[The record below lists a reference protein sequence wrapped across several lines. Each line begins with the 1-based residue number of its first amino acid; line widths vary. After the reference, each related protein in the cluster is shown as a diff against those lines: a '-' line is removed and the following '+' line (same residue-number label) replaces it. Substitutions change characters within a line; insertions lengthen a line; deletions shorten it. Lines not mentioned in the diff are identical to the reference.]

1 MEAQQAERVKTIE
14 KLKAS
19 TKYDSTQQLLEKY
32 GGAPP
37 KPKVEKKSTPSK
49 GAKSAPKQ
57 PPRVSLGPPPPTA
70 NIQRPNQVPN
80 PPPIAQ
86 ADHKLLVPYAHPPPA
101 TADPRAEFAP
111 NAFPA
116 APPQYTNSETGNHGH
131 WYDRILDVLLGED
144 ETASK
149 NRMVLICQNCRLV
162 NGQAPPGTKTLAD
175 LGKWRCFGCGTMN
188 GEEDEAVKAVEEI
201 KLLIKEKGEG
211 SVSASEGKSELE
223 HGEAESSHLK
233 EDDSG
238 VEPDVVEQDTAE
250 QDDAEEDT
258 TEQDIAQQDAP
269 EAGVVEQDAAE
280 HDVPEENATEKDAGE
295 QDVIAQGT
303 ASGSDAVEAK
313 PSKGKRKSSRRKAQ

>member
-1 MEAQQAERVKTIE
+1 MKTIE

-32 GGAPP
+32 GAAPP

-70 NIQRPNQVPN
+70 NIQRPNQVPSQ
-80 PPPIAQ
+80 PPTPQ
-86 ADHKLLVPYAHPPPA
+86 TDHRLLVPYARPPPA
-101 TADPRAEFAP
+101 TASPQAEFAP
-111 NAFPA
+111 NAFST
-116 APPQYTNSETGNHGH
+116 APPQYTNGETANLHGH
-131 WYDRILDVLLGED
+131 WYDRVLDLLLGED

-149 NRMVLICQNCRLV
+149 NRMVLICQKCRLV

-188 GEEDEAVKAVEEI
+188 GEEDEAAKAVEEI
-201 KLLIKEKGEG
+201 KLMIKEKGEG
-211 SVSASEGKSELE
+211 SVSAAEGKSESE
-223 HGEAESSHLK
+223 HGEAESGDLK
-233 EDDSG
+233 EDDSRI
-238 VEPDVVEQDTAE
+238 EPDIVEQDITEQAVVEQD
-250 QDDAEEDT
+250 
-258 TEQDIAQQDAP
+258 
-269 EAGVVEQDAAE
+269 VVEQDAAE
-280 HDVPEENATEKDAGE
+280 QAVVE
-295 QDVIAQGT
+295 QDAVEQDAVEQDTVEQDAVEQNDVEQDIVAQGT